1 MNFVDINEGG
11 EKVILL
17 IHPMLSSAGGMKFF
31 HQDKIQS
38 QIFLFLC

>member
-17 IHPMLSSAGGMKFF
+17 IHPMLSSDEGMKFLIA
-31 HQDKIQS
+31 KS
-38 QIFLFLC
+38 LS